1 MQNLPELE
9 VVRAVSTTVRANLE
23 VIRTARQA
31 ATLRD
36 EGVTDDTLGRLEV
49 RFSKFGQW
57 YEIRSVFEGH
67 FMERVMPGA
76 FTKTISDNAGRIR
89 ALFNH
94 GFDPS
99 VGQKVLGPIVGMRE
113 DSDSP
118 VMEVDLLDTSY
129 NRDLL
134 PGLRRGLYGSSMRM
148 RVKEDNWENNP
159 QRSKHN
165 PEGIPERSILQAA
178 VDEAGPVTFPA
189 NPGSSA
195 AMRSGTD
202 AYYEQLRSVDP
213 GRVDEVERSIRS
225 HLPHAAA
232 PERTSDEAAT
242 NPPTGPVSDH
252 LEGLSAGERRQR
264 LHPSQKGHTP

>member
-1 MQNLPELE
+1 MDSLPNLE
-9 VVRAVSTTVRANLE
+9 VVR
-23 VIRTARQA
+23 TARHA
-31 ATLRD
+31 ATLRAD
-36 EGVTDDTLGRLEV
+36 DGAAEDTLGKLEV

-57 YEIRSVFEGH
+57 YEIRSVWEGH
-67 FMERVMPGA
+67 FLERVMPGA
-76 FTKTISDNAGRIR
+76 FAKTIADNSGRIR

-99 VGQKVLGPIVGMRE
+99 VGQKVLGPVVGLRE

-148 RVKEDNWENNP
+148 RVKEESWDDAPPKSE
-159 QRSKHN
+159 HN
-165 PEGIPERSILQAA
+165 PDGIPERSVLQVA

-189 NPGSSA
+189 NPGSSS

-242 NPPTGPVSDH
+242 NPPPAPASSHPG
-252 LEGLSAGERRQR
+252 GLSAGERRQR
-264 LHPSQKGHTP
+264 LNPNLTKEVTSW

>member
-1 MQNLPELE
+1 MDSLP
-9 VVRAVSTTVRANLE
+9 NLE

-36 EGVTDDTLGRLEV
+36 EDAADDTLGKLEV

-57 YEIRSVFEGH
+57 YEINSIWEGH
-67 FMERVMPGA
+67 FLERVMPGA
-76 FTKTISDNAGRIR
+76 FTKTIADNAGRIR

-99 VGQKVLGPIVGMRE
+99 VGQKVLGPIVGLRE

-148 RVKEDNWENNP
+148 RVKEDAWVKNP
-159 QRSKHN
+159 ERSKHN
-165 PEGIPERSILQAA
+165 PEGIPERSIVQAA

-189 NPGSSA
+189 NPGSTA

-202 AYYEQLRSVDP
+202 AYYEQLRTVDP
-213 GRVDEVERSIRS
+213 GRVDELERSIRS
-225 HLPHAAA
+225 TPHEAA
-232 PERTSDEAAT
+232 PERTSQEAAT
-242 NPPTGPVSDH
+242 NPPSGPAEVH
-252 LEGLSAGERRQR
+252 PGGLTHAQRRERLIQSER
-264 LHPSQKGHTP
+264 K

>member
-1 MQNLPELE
+1 MDSLP
-9 VVRAVSTTVRANLE
+9 NLE

-31 ATLRD
+31 ATLRAED
-36 EGVTDDTLGRLEV
+36 ASDDTLGKLEV

-99 VGQKVLGPIVGMRE
+99 VGQKVLGPVVGLRE

-148 RVKEDNWENNP
+148 RVKEDAWDNAP

-165 PEGIPERSILQAA
+165 PEGLPERSIMEAA

-202 AYYEQLRSVDP
+202 AYYEQLRAVDP
-213 GRVDEVERSIRS
+213 GRVDEVERSLRS
-225 HLPHAAA
+225 MPHIAA

-242 NPPTGPVSDH
+242 NPPTEPAASHPG
-252 LEGLSAGERRQR
+252 GMSAGERRQR
-264 LHPSQKGHTP
+264 LHLSQKGHAK

>member
-1 MQNLPELE
+1 MTSLE
-9 VVRAVSTTVRANLE
+9 VVRM
-23 VIRTARQA
+23 ARQA
-31 ATLRD
+31 ATLRTED
-36 EGVTDDTLGRLEV
+36 ATDDTLGKLEV

-57 YEIRSVFEGH
+57 YEINSVWEGH
-67 FMERVMPGA
+67 FLERVMPGA
-76 FTKTISDNAGRIR
+76 FTKTIADNAGRIR

-99 VGQKVLGPIVGMRE
+99 VGQKVLGPVVGLRE

-148 RVKEDNWENNP
+148 RVKEDRWDKSP
-159 QRSKHN
+159 GRSKHN
-165 PEGIPERSILQAA
+165 PEGIPERSVIQAA

-189 NPGSSA
+189 NPGSTS

-202 AYYEQLRSVDP
+202 AYYEQLRTIDP
-213 GRVDEVERSIRS
+213 GRVDELERSLRT
-225 HLPHAAA
+225 LPHDAA
-232 PERTSDEAAT
+232 PERTAEDRSSEPAEAAT
-242 NPPTGPVSDH
+242 TPPTGPANDH
-252 LEGLSAGERRQR
+252 PSGLSAGERRQR
-264 LHPSQKGHTP
+264 MNQLPERK